1 MYKHNGFIADPVDT
15 KVQQASWAVFFLKL
29 LCAEFYRSLIQIA
42 DIHAN
47 HSTSSLIFRLY
58 SPDFFKLR
66 PTMLFSMAS
75 CRSVEGI
82 SFSVSRYSHQR
93 WYFAGQFYLSN
104 SKWPLFTVFSFIN
117 CHGISAGLCYTDG
130 SCNENKSSQRLRG
143 NESHFIGFLLFFRR
157 HSAVLAESEK
167 AQSVIFVTGGP
178 IYLSHSKSNVAE
190 RVSAKSCHASVR
202 VEQFNFFRRKARF
215 TCRETLSSK
224 DIEHIYSNVSQSRQ
238 VGTIGV
244 SITLLIF
251 SLCIAIDSASL
262 AHFVLAK
269 FQSLPLFTQ
278 AVA

>member
-15 KVQQASWAVFFLKL
+15 KIQLSSWIVFLDLFLTELDASV
-29 LCAEFYRSLIQIA
+29 YQIA
-42 DIHAN
+42 CRN
-47 HSTSSLIFRLY
+47 L
-58 SPDFFKLR
+58 PLR
-66 PTMLFSMAS
+66 PVWIRRRIGTPDRFKIFPAIPLSMRSRRAIERISYAIS
-75 CRSVEGI
+75 CYGNQ
-82 SFSVSRYSHQR
+82 SRWLTS
-93 WYFAGQFYLSN
+93 QFDLVN
-104 SKWPLFTVFSFIN
+104 CERPFLTVFSFTD
-117 CHGISAGLCYTDG
+117 CHGISAGLCYRKG
-130 SCNENKSSQRLRG
+130 SCNENKSSQRLRR

-157 HSAVLAESEK
+157 HSAVLAESGI
-167 AQSVIFVTGGP
+167 AQSVIFVTGSP

-202 VEQFNFFRRKARF
+202 IEQFNFFRRKARF

-224 DIEHIYSNVSQSRQ
+224 DIKHIYSNVGQSRQ